1 MKFRFTNSG
10 VCIFQSVH
18 PKIQTKLDYSNSL
31 LYLLLNCGEVSL
43 TSALCMKTQRVFPLS
58 TQQIVAIKTVRRHPH
73 WGAVPESCEIH
84 PTRRHPN
91 WGAVPERKSSVE
103 RRDFFLLHPSFSNNS
118 SSKSSEKNSVCDF
131 CSCATIQ
138 STGKKITSCIGIRSI
153 GFKIEQQALKK
164 ALQTTVLIKFD
175 VRDWGGKN

>member
-1 MKFRFTNSG
+1 M
-10 VCIFQSVH
+10 
-18 PKIQTKLDYSNSL
+18 L
-31 LYLLLNCGEVSL
+31 
-43 TSALCMKTQRVFPLS
+43 PLS

-73 WGAVPESCEIH
+73 WGAVPESCELH

-175 VRDWGGKN
+175 VRDWGGKKLEVQYVTALPFFETLTSSQGYRLSIYKCAYKNIL